1 MKRMRLLLLIFV
13 SIVILFE
20 ACQSVVYAD
29 SASGREFFIKGNID
43 YRQGDYALAIE
54 NYKKVLGAGVVSG
67 QVYYNL
73 GNAYFKN
80 NDLGNAMVNY
90 LRARRYMPRDPD
102 LKSNISHARSLIENR
117 ITAKKSN
124 PVSGFISG
132 LSSNF
137 TLNEITYMCLFLGFL
152 LAGIIIIIITTQR
165 ARVFLN
171 YAAAVTVV
179 LLLLAC
185 LMFYAGLKDNV
196 LDKKAV
202 VLQHGLEARFE
213 PFENATVFFVLDAG
227 QEIMPL
233 DTSDG
238 WTRIRRPD
246 GRQGWVKSSGI
257 EPL

>member
-54 NYKKVLGAGVVSG
+54 NYKKVLGSGVVSG

-124 PVSGFISG
+124 PVSGFVSG

-152 LAGIIIIIITTQR
+152 LAGIIIIII
-165 ARVFLN
+165 
-171 YAAAVTVV
+171 
-179 LLLLAC
+179 
-185 LMFYAGLKDNV
+185 
-196 LDKKAV
+196 
-202 VLQHGLEARFE
+202 RFK
-213 PFENATVFFVLDAG
+213 
-227 QEIMPL
+227 I
-233 DTSDG
+233 
-238 WTRIRRPD
+238 
-246 GRQGWVKSSGI
+246 
-257 EPL
+257 